1 MLVIVGLSVVIGAA
15 IAHAASAKAAH
26 PPTENMRARLSPLG
40 VDRRDVPLSDHG
52 RCGGAAQPQ
61 CSLAWLSAHHG
72 RHTRRA
78 AAHIAFTRRAHD
90 TRLQHQQ
97 RADTA
102 VRHP

>member
-40 VDRRDVPLSDHG
+40 VHRRD
-52 RCGGAAQPQ
+52 
-61 CSLAWLSAHHG
+61 
-72 RHTRRA
+72 
-78 AAHIAFTRRAHD
+78 AFTNRAHD

-97 RADTA
+97 RADAA
-102 VRHP
+102 VRHH